1 MGRSGGL
8 RIVSRRACRRIGA
21 LLLFVSALSITGV
34 ATAAA
39 AAPPFGTLLTPYQA
53 TYRLRQGPI
62 TLARATFSLR
72 KASDQDEWELT
83 SLTETQGW
91 LSTVRA
97 DRIEETSRF
106 RIQGDRLLPLHYQ
119 MRHEAPGETKTETA
133 NFNWP
138 ARRVTGAVD
147 RSPFDLRLPEHTYD
161 RLSLQVLVRAAA
173 LRDISP
179 IRIRM
184 LEKNKIKPIRFES
197 TAAIETLETPAG
209 RFETLRMTQLDSK
222 KPMTFWL
229 APQAHYLPVRV
240 EQDRGSLHLKLE
252 LEALQIGPA
261 RITPAAR

>member
-1 MGRSGGL
+1 M
-8 RIVSRRACRRIGA
+8 SRRVCRRIGA
-21 LLLFVSALSITGV
+21 LLLLVSAMSMTGI
-34 ATAAA
+34 ASAAA
-39 AAPPFGTLLTPYQA
+39 AAPFGTLLTPYQA

-72 KASDQDEWELT
+72 KVSGQDEWELT

-119 MRHEAPGETKTETA
+119 MRHEAPGEIKTETA

-138 ARRVTGAVD
+138 AQRVTGAVD
-147 RSPFDLRLPEHTYD
+147 QSAFDLSLQAHTYD
-161 RLSLQVLVRAAA
+161 RLSLLVLVRAAA

-197 TAAIETLETPAG
+197 TAAVETLETPAG
-209 RFETLRMTQLDSK
+209 RFETRRMTQVDSK

-229 APQAHYLPVRV
+229 APKAHYLPVRV

-252 LEALQIGPA
+252 LEALKMGPA
-261 RITPAAR
+261 SVTPAAR